1 LNGKGNVPGLPH
13 LTGPPPRRESP
24 GAACNA
30 ATGADRDSA
39 HVGTDEQDQGSQNGD
54 SAQAF
59 SSDYRRHPLSDRGD
73 DLYQTPPVATRALLR
88 VESLPSVIWEPACG
102 PGSIVGILREH
113 GHRVIA
119 TDLVEYFCPDSTSRV
134 DFPMEHR
141 APEGVESI
149 VTNPPYKN
157 AEAFVAKALQLVP
170 KVVML
175 LRLAFLESERRRPII
190 DTGDLARVY
199 VFRNRL
205 PMMHRE
211 GWTGPRASSA
221 VCFAWFVWERGH
233 AGPTVRRRI
242 SWEVE

>member
-1 LNGKGNVPGLPH
+1 MRQPGQIETV
-13 LTGPPPRRESP
+13 LTLAQMSRTKVARTATRRKPSP
-24 GAACNA
+24 QTTLGTRSAIAAMIS
-30 ATGADRDSA
+30 T
-39 HVGTDEQDQGSQNGD
+39 
-54 SAQAF
+54 
-59 SSDYRRHPLSDRGD
+59 RHRPS
-73 DLYQTPPVATRALLR
+73 PRALLR

-149 VTNPPYKN
+149 VTTPPYKN

-190 DTGDLARVY
+190 DTGDLARV
-199 VFRNRL
+199 
-205 PMMHRE
+205 
-211 GWTGPRASSA
+211 
-221 VCFAWFVWERGH
+221 
-233 AGPTVRRRI
+233 
-242 SWEVE
+242 